1 MFCLFP
7 TVNLVESTSSLSLVS
22 QHEDGLLHL
31 YVFIGNFYTGG
42 LICLCPNS
50 LLILN
55 AMGTFAKSKS
65 FQCID
70 KAASVIVLAE
80 PNNEAEILHKLGFM

>member
-1 MFCLFP
+1 MFFLFP
-7 TVNLVESTSSLSLVS
+7 TVNVVESTSSLSLVS
-22 QHEDGLLHL
+22 QCERGLRL
-31 YVFIGNFYTGG
+31 YVFIGNFSTGG
-42 LICLCPNS
+42 IICLCPNS

-80 PNNEAEILHKLGFM
+80 PNNEAEILHKLGFI